1 MTTFV
6 LVPGACHGAWSFD
19 DLAEQLR
26 SRGHRVLAI
35 TLTGIAERAHLLHAG
50 VNLET
55 HIADV
60 LAEMAARDVS
70 DAVLVGHSY
79 GGMVITAVAD
89 RVPQQVNSLVYLDAF
104 VPRDGESCRT
114 LTTDEQRAWYAGV
127 DDTGYG
133 VPPLAF
139 FDSRATAHPLASLMQ
154 RIRLAGDLSGFR
166 RRVYVAAAKWDGESP
181 FATTFERVRR
191 DPSWTTHVLD
201 GAHNLMRDCPDDLLR
216 ILLDAADSRA
226 LP

>member
-1 MTTFV
+1 MTTYV
-6 LVPGACHGAWSFD
+6 LVPGACHGAWCFD
-19 DLAEQLR
+19 DLAAALR
-26 SRGHRVLAI
+26 ARGHRVLAI
-35 TLTGIAERAHLLHAG
+35 TLTGIAERAHLRHAG

-60 LAEMAARDVS
+60 LAELAVGDVS

-79 GGMVITAVAD
+79 GGMVITGVAD
-89 RVPQQVNSLVYLDAF
+89 RVPQQVDSLVYLDAF
-104 VPRDGESCRT
+104 VPRQGESCWS

-133 VPPLAF
+133 VPPMSF

-154 RIRLAGDLSGFR
+154 RIRMTNDLSRFR
-166 RRVYVAAAKWDGESP
+166 KRVYLYATKWDGQSP
-181 FATTFERVRR
+181 FAETYDRVRR
-191 DPSWTTHVLD
+191 DPSWTTHALD

-216 ILLDAADSRA
+216 ILLAAT
-226 LP
+226 

>member
-6 LVPGACHGAWSFD
+6 LVPGACHGPWCFD
-19 DLAEQLR
+19 DLAEALR
-26 SRGHRVLAI
+26 SRRHQVLPIA
-35 TLTGIAERAHLLHAG
+35 LTGIAERAHLLHAG

-55 HIADV
+55 HVADV
-60 LAEMAARDVS
+60 LAELAVHDVN

-89 RVPQQVNSLVYLDAF
+89 RIPQQVDSLIYLDAF
-104 VPRDGESCRT
+104 VPRDGDSCWT

-133 VPPLAF
+133 VPPLPF

-154 RIRLAGDLSGFR
+154 PIRLTGDLSQFR
-166 RRVYVAAAKWDGESP
+166 RRVYVYATKWDGESP
-181 FATTFERVRR
+181 FAATFEGVQR

-216 ILLDAADSRA
+216 ILLDAA
-226 LP
+226 